1 MRIRFVRRP
10 PLFRGGKST
19 KLSPFSADKPL
30 DCAEFSRMTPAAR
43 IRPISARRASDD
55 MRSGHRGLGPEIGVF
70 GLCDMATF
78 RDWDDAQKVSRNQ
91 ENTSFSVFCG
101 QYRPVRSAAQI
112 CARSPSPP
120 MADSDCSGRES
131 ARVAAHELVE
141 CVECRLFL
149 ELGHLPPRRR
159 AVWIEQQ

>member
-1 MRIRFVRRP
+1 MKHHNKIAPVKPGLDPTVDQTVLARLAALKAMSVKD
-10 PLFRGGKST
+10 LKAEWE
-19 KLSPFSADKPL
+19 KL
-30 DCAEFSRMTPAAR
+30 
-43 IRPISARRASDD
+43 
-55 MRSGHRGLGPEIGVF
+55 IG
-70 GLCDMATF
+70 
-78 RDWDDAQKVSRNQ
+78 
-91 ENTSFSVFCG
+91 
-101 QYRPVRSAAQI
+101 SAAQI
-112 CARSPSPP
+112 CARFPSPP